1 MASKALFKTI
11 RGPKVPAADA
21 RNEAGG
27 SAYAMPAKQMLA
39 QYAATGCMNSTY
51 YASAQSQLDTVLD
64 LCRTVEPEFI
74 ARTALYCRSEG
85 NMKDLPALLCAV
97 LSVRSPGLMAE
108 IFDRVIDSPKMLR
121 NFVQIMRSGAVGRK
135 SLGTLPKRC
144 VRQWLENRT
153 DEAIF
158 FGSVGNDPSLADII
172 RMVHPKPATA
182 SCEALYGY
190 LLDREHDAG
199 MLPQTVLAFE
209 DYKAGRTTT
218 VPDVP
223 FQMLT
228 SLDLDTRAWKS
239 IARNG
244 SWQMTRMNLNTYAR
258 HGVLKDPEMVKLIAD
273 KLSNRKLIARSRV
286 FPYQLLTA
294 YTMANESMPREI
306 LDALE
311 SALDASMANVP
322 VIPGKTFVFVDISGS
337 MHSPA
342 TGYRKGSTSV
352 VRCLDVAALMA
363 AAVLRKNPEAE
374 VIPFHFHVEPVR
386 LNPRDTVVTNAEKLA
401 RLPSGG
407 TNCSAPMAELNRR
420 KAAVD
425 TVIYV
430 SDNESWIDT
439 GPGSW
444 RNGTATM
451 QEWAQVKARN
461 PKARMVCIDIQ
472 PYGSTQAPDR
482 QDILNVGGFSDAV
495 FKVISRFAL
504 SGSDAQHW
512 VDVINEQSI

>member
-1 MASKALFKTI
+1 MASKALFKSN
-11 RGPKVPAADA
+11 RGFKAPAADT
-21 RNEAGG
+21 RNEADGA
-27 SAYAMPAKQMLA
+27 AYTMPAKQMLA
-39 QYAATGCMNSTY
+39 QYAATGCMNSTF
-51 YASAQSQLDTVLD
+51 YASAQNQLDTVLA
-64 LCRTVEPEFI
+64 LCETVDPEFL
-74 ARTALYCRSEG
+74 ARTALYCRREG

-121 NFVQIMRSGAVGRK
+121 NFVQIMRSGVVGRK

-144 VRQWLENRT
+144 VRQWLENRS
-153 DEAIF
+153 DESLF

-172 RMVHPKPATA
+172 KMVHPNPATA
-182 SCEALYGY
+182 PREALYGY
-190 LLDREHDAG
+190 LLNREHEAAA
-199 MLPQTVLAFE
+199 LPGAVVAFE
-209 DYKAGRTTT
+209 DYKAGRTAS

-228 SLDLDTRAWKS
+228 SLDLNTEAWKS

-258 HGVLKDPEMVKLIAD
+258 HGVLEDPEMVTLIAD
-273 KLSNRKLIARSRV
+273 KLSNRELIARARV

-311 SALDASMANVP
+311 FALETSIANVP
-322 VIPGKTFVFVDISGS
+322 EIPGKTYVFVDISGS

-342 TGYRKGSTSV
+342 TGYRKGSTSA

-363 AAVLRKNPEAE
+363 AAVLRKNPKAE

-386 LNPRDTVVTNAEKLA
+386 LNPRDSVMTNAEKLA

-407 TNCSAPMAELNRR
+407 TNCSAPMVELNRR
-420 KAAVD
+420 KASAD

-472 PYGSTQAPDR
+472 PYGTTQAPDR
-482 QDILNVGGFSDAV
+482 EDILTIGGFSDAV
-495 FKVISRFAL
+495 FKVISRFAV
-504 SGSDAQHW
+504 SGSDSQHW